1 MVYFHLNDTKIWN
14 IFVFSPLTGGVG
26 GGGIS
31 PSCGGECMGGGGGR
45 GLDPSPWRNPCID
58 VNFKFHSIL
67 CICGGSL
74 TTSNTE
80 NDSKFKIDNN
90 DIFISNSNRRSAVA
104 YSEHPV

>member
-14 IFVFSPLTGGVG
+14 IFVFSLLTGD
-26 GGGIS
+26 GGI
-31 PSCGGECMGGGGGR
+31 PLCGGECRGGG
-45 GLDPSPWRNPCID
+45 GLDPSTWRNPCID
-58 VNFKFHSIL
+58 VIFKFHSIL